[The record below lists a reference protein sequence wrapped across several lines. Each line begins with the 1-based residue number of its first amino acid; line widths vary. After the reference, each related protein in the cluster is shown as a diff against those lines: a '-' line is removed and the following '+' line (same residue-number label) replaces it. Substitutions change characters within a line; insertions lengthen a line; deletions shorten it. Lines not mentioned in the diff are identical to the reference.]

1 MSPAYVK
8 GVEENC
14 RNAEIV
20 FDKFHVIRQACEAVD
35 EVRRAE
41 SRLDEEKKQQLK
53 ETMWLWRK
61 NPENLSQKEQKR
73 MKRIDHTDLWTSR
86 AYQMRLALQ
95 EVYRLPYCSTARR
108 RFQSWCGWVRRVA
121 KKAPGQLLE
130 GMVKVANMIES
141 HLEGILAHWTAKVT
155 NAFLEGLNSVFSAT
169 KRKARGY
176 RTARYLIA
184 MLYFV
189 AGKLNIP
196 STLLT
201 H

>member
-95 EVYRLPYCSTARR
+95 DA
-108 RFQSWCGWVRRVA
+108 GVA
-121 KKAPGQLLE
+121 PEEGGGAAPEASEDPSFSKHL
-130 GMVKVANMIES
+130 VAPDE
-141 HLEGILAHWTAKVT
+141 
-155 NAFLEGLNSVFSAT
+155 
-169 KRKARGY
+169 R
-176 RTARYLIA
+176 
-184 MLYFV
+184 
-189 AGKLNIP
+189 
-196 STLLT
+196 
-201 H
+201 